1 MLDSSTY
8 YQLRFYTYLST
19 TALASRAPLL
29 DIYIYIYIYITKLS
43 PQVCWLNEFFF
54 VNPRREYSRSSI
66 GSVGNAAQLLNFHH
80 SFSFPLASFHILK
93 LLLVQE
99 KKIEPKLKNYGHS
112 NKCSPY
118 IIYVSEFGCEYILP
132 VDYQKTKV
140 AKYILPVDFLFTK
153 DLQVIH
159 WMAVGYYS
167 FWVLPQ
173 PCMWTRNLK
182 GRCTGFHFKSLQSNA
197 IYIQQIINMA

>member
-19 TALASRAPLL
+19 TALASGAPLL
-29 DIYIYIYIYITKLS
+29 DIYIYIYITKLS

-80 SFSFPLASFHILK
+80 SFSFPLASFHIQK

-118 IIYVSEFGCEYILP
+118 IIYVSEFGCEYIN
-132 VDYQKTKV
+132 
-140 AKYILPVDFLFTK
+140 FTCWLSK
-153 DLQVIH
+153 DQSSKIH
-159 WMAVGYYS
+159 FSCWFSVYKRPPGDPLNGC
-167 FWVLPQ
+167 WL
-173 PCMWTRNLK
+173 L
-182 GRCTGFHFKSLQSNA
+182 
-197 IYIQQIINMA
+197 